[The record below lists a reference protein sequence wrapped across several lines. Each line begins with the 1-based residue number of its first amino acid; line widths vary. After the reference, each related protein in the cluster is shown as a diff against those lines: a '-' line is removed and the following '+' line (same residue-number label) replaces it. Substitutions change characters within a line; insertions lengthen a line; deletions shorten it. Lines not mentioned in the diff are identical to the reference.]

1 MVSDKNNHMIK
12 KSSFLFLCIFM
23 LFVSLGAAFAAADD
37 GIDCIVSDADSIDES
52 VSASEDEIVAIEDS
66 QSPVNTDECEDTL
79 ELSSDDVL
87 ANQTPASDKTSVDI
101 SISQSGKY
109 YNGKVLTVK
118 VVGSLDKAPVA
129 GKGVLLKFSNG
140 KSVTLK
146 TDAKGVATYS
156 VPFKVGTYSAVATMV
171 GDAFEPT
178 QASLKNIKILKAPVK
193 VSISNAKTS
202 YDSGKKLKIKVVN
215 SKTKRPMAN
224 VKVRM
229 KVYTGSKSKTV
240 TLTTD
245 KSGIAQYGYS
255 KLSLGKHKITVTNGD
270 SKNMNMKAKSSS
282 LKVSKA
288 KTKVS
293 FSKKSLV
300 YKKDAL
306 SITIKNAASGKAI
319 KGLKIKVKV
328 KNNGKYKTYS
338 LKTNSKGVANLNTKG
353 LSLGSHPVSVSA
365 TNKKYKVSKSAKI
378 TVVKNK
384 AKFVVSDVSSNKDG
398 NFTFTLKDSNGK
410 LLANKKVSIE
420 VKDSNNKVVRYSVTT
435 DSKGVGTLELSKLNV
450 GKYTFKCSLSNDKDY
465 PDASAVCKVIIKK
478 KSSISY
484 AGWTHVYPH
493 GTMDMDEYTVFTL
506 YVIDAETGEHIDG
519 IISIE
524 EKTYHLGEKN
534 QTGGKISYPFIYNPQ
549 SVSSGTEM
557 RIYAPNNKQYTLHL
571 SFAGNDQYTGVSGTI
586 KV

>member
-1 MVSDKNNHMIK
+1 MSSDKNNHMIK

-23 LFVSLGAAFAAADD
+23 LFVSLGAAFAASDD
-37 GIDCIVSDADSIDES
+37 GIDCIVSDADSIDDS
-52 VSASEDEIVAIEDS
+52 VSASDDEIVAIEDS
-66 QSPVNTDECEDTL
+66 QPPVNTDECEDTL

-87 ANQTPASDKTSVDI
+87 ANQTPTSDKTGVDI

-109 YNGKVLTVK
+109 YKGKVLTVR

-129 GKGVLLKFSNG
+129 GQGVLLKFSNG

-146 TDAKGVATYS
+146 TDANGVATYS

-178 QASLKNIKILKAPVK
+178 QASLKNIKIVKAPVK
-193 VSISNAKTS
+193 VSISGAKTS

-215 SKTKRPMAN
+215 SKTKKPMAN

-245 KSGIAQYGYS
+245 KSGIARYGYS
-255 KLSLGKHKITVTNGD
+255 KLSIGKHKITVTNGD

-282 LKVSKA
+282 IKVSKA

-293 FSKKSLV
+293 FAKKTLT
-300 YKKDAL
+300 YKKDVL
-306 SITIKNAASGKAI
+306 SITIKNAASLKAV

-328 KNNGKYKTYS
+328 KNNGKYKTYG

-353 LSLGSHPVSVSA
+353 LSMGSHPVSVSA
-365 TNKKYKVSKSAKI
+365 ANKKYRVSKSAKI

-384 AKFVVSDVSSNKDG
+384 AKFVVSDVSSTRDG

-410 LLANKKVSIE
+410 LLANKKVSID
-420 VKDSNNKVVRYSVTT
+420 VKDSKNKVVRYFVTT
-435 DSKGVGTLELSKLNV
+435 DSNGVGTFALSKLDI
-450 GKYTFKCSLSNDKDY
+450 GKYTFKCSLSNDKNY
-465 PDASAVCKVIIKK
+465 PDASAVSKVIIKK
-478 KSSISY
+478 KSSITY
-484 AGWTHVYPH
+484 TGCVHVYP
-493 GTMDMDEYTVFTL
+493 GTLDMNEYTLFTIYL
-506 YVIDAETGEHIDG
+506 IDAETGEHIDG
-519 IISIE
+519 MIFIE
-524 EKTYHLGEKN
+524 EDTTHLGEKN
-534 QTGGKISYPFIYNPQ
+534 QTGGIISYPIIHNPH
-549 SVSSGTEM
+549 SVSSGTQME
-557 RIYAPNNKQYTLHL
+557 IYAPNNKKFTLHV
-571 SFAGNDQYTGVSGTI
+571 SFAGNDEYAGVSGTI
-586 KV
+586 RV